1 MAIEFKVPIK
11 NIYYMLCY
19 AWNIVDY
26 ADETVCGIEEFD
38 NIYNLLATILVKEVG
53 LLLKRGFYK
62 EYIQKSIENNTK
74 GRDFLENVLKEA
86 GFEVVKS
93 YASFVYFYP
102 KGITSED
109 LVNELGSYGVMIRQ
123 FGDYSRVSV
132 GLPEQNER
140 FKQTLKQVLNQ

>member
-1 MAIEFKVPIK
+1 MYEWDTLWESEDCKGQRQTDRDR
-11 NIYYMLCY
+11 L
-19 AWNIVDY
+19 
-26 ADETVCGIEEFD
+26 
-38 NIYNLLATILVKEVG
+38 
-53 LLLKRGFYK
+53 YK